1 MRGGEADESIQ
12 YLVLDRH
19 AAARLAMT
27 AIMQPVDKHRHC
39 EEAVADEAIQCWIAT
54 PPRFVMTFEAD
65 VAWMTGT
72 SPVMTKGND
81 L

>member
-1 MRGGEADESIQ
+1 
-12 YLVLDRH
+12 
-19 AAARLAMT
+19 
-27 AIMQPVDKHRHC
+27 MQPVDKHRHC